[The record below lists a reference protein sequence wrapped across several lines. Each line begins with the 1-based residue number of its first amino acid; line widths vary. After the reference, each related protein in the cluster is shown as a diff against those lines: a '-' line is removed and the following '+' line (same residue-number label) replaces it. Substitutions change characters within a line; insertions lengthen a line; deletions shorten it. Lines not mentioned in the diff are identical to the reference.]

1 MMNPRHVVMNNL
13 ENQQQVDPQPHIE
26 QPQQKTLQEGTGMGS
41 SMMWRTNETPAVDLS
56 VNAGIR
62 SEIAMDNR
70 LNTLREVALTLLREV
85 ESFRVTQPATKRSVR
100 LHDEVRRFEIDLIRS
115 ALSRTAG
122 NQTRAA
128 QLLGVKITTLNTKIK
143 RYKIA
148 PVGYEAAEEALQ
160 EPNAH

>member
-1 MMNPRHVVMNNL
+1 MS
-13 ENQQQVDPQPHIE
+13 
-26 QPQQKTLQEGTGMGS
+26 S
-41 SMMWRTNETPAVDLS
+41 SMMWRTDELALGETTGGGVL
-56 VNAGIR
+56 R
-62 SEIAMDNR
+62 SEAAMDNR

-85 ESFRVTQPATKRSVR
+85 ESFRVSQPATKRSVR
-100 LHDEVRRFEIDLIRS
+100 LHEEVRRFEIDLIRS

-148 PVGYEAAEEALQ
+148 PVGYEVAGDALQ
-160 EPNAH
+160 EQTSAA

>member
-1 MMNPRHVVMNNL
+1 MS
-13 ENQQQVDPQPHIE
+13 
-26 QPQQKTLQEGTGMGS
+26 S
-41 SMMWRTNETPAVDLS
+41 SMMWRTEELS
-56 VNAGIR
+56 AGEATGGSILR

-85 ESFRVTQPATKRSVR
+85 ESFRVSQPATKRTVR
-100 LHDEVRRFEIDLIRS
+100 LHEEVRRFEIDLIRS

-148 PVGYEAAEEALQ
+148 PVGYEAAEDALQ
-160 EPNAH
+160 GQPSAA

>member
-1 MMNPRHVVMNNL
+1 M
-13 ENQQQVDPQPHIE
+13 
-26 QPQQKTLQEGTGMGS
+26 S
-41 SMMWRTNETPAVDLS
+41 SMMWRTEDVSPNEASGGS
-56 VNAGIR
+56 VAR
-62 SEIAMDNR
+62 SEVAMDNR

-85 ESFRVTQPATKRSVR
+85 ESFRVSQPATKRTVR
-100 LHDEVRRFEIDLIRS
+100 LHEEVRRFEIDLIRS

-148 PVGYEAAEEALQ
+148 PVGYEAAEESPSEQQQQSA
-160 EPNAH
+160 A

>member
-1 MMNPRHVVMNNL
+1 MS
-13 ENQQQVDPQPHIE
+13 
-26 QPQQKTLQEGTGMGS
+26 S
-41 SMMWRTNETPAVDLS
+41 SMMWRTDELAAGDAVGTGIVRNEV
-56 VNAGIR
+56 
-62 SEIAMDNR
+62 AMDNR

-85 ESFRVTQPATKRSVR
+85 ESFRVSQPATTRSVR
-100 LHDEVRRFEIDLIRS
+100 LHEEVRRFEIDLIRS

-148 PVGYEAAEEALQ
+148 PVGYEAINAELQ
-160 EPNAH
+160 DQPNAA

>member
-1 MMNPRHVVMNNL
+1 MS
-13 ENQQQVDPQPHIE
+13 
-26 QPQQKTLQEGTGMGS
+26 S
-41 SMMWRTNETPAVDLS
+41 SMMWRSDEPGAGDAAGAAV
-56 VNAGIR
+56 VR
-62 SEIAMDNR
+62 SEVAMDNR

-85 ESFRVTQPATKRSVR
+85 ESFRVSQPATKRSVR
-100 LHDEVRRFEIDLIRS
+100 LHEEVRRFEIDLIRS

-148 PVGYEAAEEALQ
+148 PVGYEAVEDELQ
-160 EPNAH
+160 NQSNAA

>member
-1 MMNPRHVVMNNL
+1 MN
-13 ENQQQVDPQPHIE
+13 
-26 QPQQKTLQEGTGMGS
+26 S
-41 SMMWRTNETPAVDLS
+41 SMMWNTDAASAGNGAGAAVLRNEM
-56 VNAGIR
+56 
-62 SEIAMDNR
+62 AMDNR

-85 ESFRVTQPATKRSVR
+85 ESLRVSQPANTKRSMR

-143 RYKIA
+143 RYKIL
-148 PVGYEAAEEALQ
+148 PVGYEALEGEIQDQ
-160 EPNAH
+160 ENAA

>member
-1 MMNPRHVVMNNL
+1 M
-13 ENQQQVDPQPHIE
+13 
-26 QPQQKTLQEGTGMGS
+26 S
-41 SMMWRTNETPAVDLS
+41 SSITWRTDEVLANEAAGAAV
-56 VNAGIR
+56 IR
-62 SEIAMDNR
+62 GEVAMDNR

-85 ESFRVTQPATKRSVR
+85 ESFRVSQPATKRSVR
-100 LHDEVRRFEIDLIRS
+100 LHEEVRRFEIDLIRS

-148 PVGYEAAEEALQ
+148 PVGYEAIEVELENQPTAA
-160 EPNAH
+160 

>member
-1 MMNPRHVVMNNL
+1 VKKCPYCAEEIQDEAIKCRYCHSDLTV
-13 ENQQQVDPQPHIE
+13 PP
-26 QPQQKTLQEGTGMGS
+26 PSASGTAGS
-41 SMMWRTNETPAVDLS
+41 AASSSGGATPGV
-56 VNAGIR
+56 
-62 SEIAMDNR
+62 
-70 LNTLREVALTLLREV
+70 
-85 ESFRVTQPATKRSVR
+85 VTQPATKRSVR

-148 PVGYEAAEEALQ
+148 PVGYEAAEDALQ
-160 EPNAH
+160 ESSAH

>member
-1 MMNPRHVVMNNL
+1 
-13 ENQQQVDPQPHIE
+13 
-26 QPQQKTLQEGTGMGS
+26 
-41 SMMWRTNETPAVDLS
+41 MMWRTDELAAGDAVGTGIVRNEV
-56 VNAGIR
+56 
-62 SEIAMDNR
+62 AMDNR

-85 ESFRVTQPATKRSVR
+85 ESFRVSQPATTRSVR
-100 LHDEVRRFEIDLIRS
+100 LHEEVRRFEIDLIRS

-148 PVGYEAAEEALQ
+148 PVGYEAINAELQ
-160 EPNAH
+160 DQPNAA

>member
-1 MMNPRHVVMNNL
+1 MS
-13 ENQQQVDPQPHIE
+13 
-26 QPQQKTLQEGTGMGS
+26 S
-41 SMMWRTNETPAVDLS
+41 SMMWRTDELSAGDAAGAAV
-56 VNAGIR
+56 AR
-62 SEIAMDNR
+62 SEVAMDNR

-85 ESFRVTQPATKRSVR
+85 ESFRVSQPATKRSVR
-100 LHDEVRRFEIDLIRS
+100 LHEEVRRFEIDLIRS

-148 PVGYEAAEEALQ
+148 PVGYEAIDEELQ
-160 EPNAH
+160 NQQSAP

>member
-1 MMNPRHVVMNNL
+1 MS
-13 ENQQQVDPQPHIE
+13 
-26 QPQQKTLQEGTGMGS
+26 S
-41 SMMWRTNETPAVDLS
+41 SMMWRTEEVS
-56 VNAGIR
+56 AGEATGGSILR

-85 ESFRVTQPATKRSVR
+85 ESFRVSQPATKRSVR
-100 LHDEVRRFEIDLIRS
+100 LHEEVRRFEIDLIRS

-148 PVGYEAAEEALQ
+148 PVGYEAAEDALQ
-160 EPNAH
+160 NQPSAA

>member
-1 MMNPRHVVMNNL
+1 
-13 ENQQQVDPQPHIE
+13 
-26 QPQQKTLQEGTGMGS
+26 
-41 SMMWRTNETPAVDLS
+41 MMWRTEDVSTGDATG
-56 VNAGIR
+56 AGILR

-85 ESFRVTQPATKRSVR
+85 ESFRVSQPATKRTVH
-100 LHDEVRRFEIDLIRS
+100 LHEEVRRFEIDLIRS

-148 PVGYEAAEEALQ
+148 PVGYEAADDPFQ
-160 EPNAH
+160 EPSAA

>member
-1 MMNPRHVVMNNL
+1 MN
-13 ENQQQVDPQPHIE
+13 
-26 QPQQKTLQEGTGMGS
+26 S
-41 SMMWRTNETPAVDLS
+41 SMWRADEAPAAEIPGARVL
-56 VNAGIR
+56 R

-85 ESFRVTQPATKRSVR
+85 ESFRVSQPATKRTVR
-100 LHDEVRRFEIDLIRS
+100 LHEEVRRFEIDLIRS

-148 PVGYEAAEEALQ
+148 PVGYDAPEEGFQ
-160 EPNAH
+160 EQPSAV

>member
-1 MMNPRHVVMNNL
+1 MS
-13 ENQQQVDPQPHIE
+13 
-26 QPQQKTLQEGTGMGS
+26 S
-41 SMMWRTNETPAVDLS
+41 SMMWRTDGLSAGDPAVAAI
-56 VNAGIR
+56 VR
-62 SEIAMDNR
+62 SEVAMDNR

-85 ESFRVTQPATKRSVR
+85 ESFRVSQPATNRSVR
-100 LHDEVRRFEIDLIRS
+100 LHEEVRRFEIDLIRS

-148 PVGYEAAEEALQ
+148 PVGYEAIDEELQ
-160 EPNAH
+160 NQPSAA

>member
-1 MMNPRHVVMNNL
+1 
-13 ENQQQVDPQPHIE
+13 
-26 QPQQKTLQEGTGMGS
+26 
-41 SMMWRTNETPAVDLS
+41 
-56 VNAGIR
+56 
-62 SEIAMDNR
+62 MDNR

-85 ESFRVTQPATKRSVR
+85 ESFRVSQPATKRSVR
-100 LHDEVRRFEIDLIRS
+100 LHEEVRRFEIDLIRS

-148 PVGYEAAEEALQ
+148 PVGYEAIDEELQ
-160 EPNAH
+160 NQQSAA